1 MHIVTVYVTN
11 GGLCGIYNFL
21 MSRLGIGLE
30 IYFYGYVKVAVILL
44 LRHFGPL
51 LIYWSAILVA
61 ICEDRTLRLGTD
73 KKYYTGSPQL
83 CIFYNSTDFGY
94 V

>member
-1 MHIVTVYVTN
+1 
-11 GGLCGIYNFL
+11 

-44 LRHFGPL
+44 FCHFGPI

-61 ICEDRTLRLGTD
+61 ICEGRTLRLGFRQQSRNIILVHHNYAYFTILLTLVMYEWVIN
-73 KKYYTGSPQL
+73 K
-83 CIFYNSTDFGY
+83 
-94 V
+94 